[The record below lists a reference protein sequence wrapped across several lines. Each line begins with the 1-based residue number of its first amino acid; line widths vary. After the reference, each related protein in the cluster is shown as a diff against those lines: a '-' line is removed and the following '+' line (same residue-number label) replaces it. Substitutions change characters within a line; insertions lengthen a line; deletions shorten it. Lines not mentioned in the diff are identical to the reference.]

1 MLLNYDFLEF
11 ENGKTENRTRDYSLT
26 KDIDK
31 ELEAKRLA
39 KSTRPKVKIKEGLS
53 LRATL
58 DAFGEELSRLK
69 REQNKETIK
78 GSTIEATSLNSIVNK
93 IKSGLPFGTISAFRP
108 FKDAFIK
115 DFTEKER
122 ELLIEAYKSGYKASQ
137 LDKVAKNWNDDPNPI
152 DASYLADA
160 FLREYRTIA
169 LKLST
174 ALGKSFVSKFLNPKS
189 EATMKDFM
197 SSKEFV
203 GRYRYTQKDNME
215 RTQQLKKLLDSKR
228 DFIGY
233 IQVIGYW
240 KDNLEDALIPDNKFL
255 NPKSEATMKD
265 FMSSKEFVGRYRYT
279 QKDNMERTQQLK
291 KLLDS
296 KRDFIGYIQV
306 IGYWKDNLE
315 DALLPDK
322 ETSFFVFA
330 NEPSSTFDL
339 ASYLLLLARLFNQAA
354 ICYCDNAKTDKVE
367 LVSALP
373 NDFGDVW
380 AKFTDITFTAPL
392 TQSITRLHNKVYTFF
407 ERNPEKDN
415 YGIAFKDIVKTQ
427 IKATYMPYNIEGF
440 NIPCKAYIE
449 RHIKTTIYSS
459 LGVER
464 NYPGRTFDMD
474 KIQQYEQQA
483 IKRLDLQ
490 RCSKSKSFKASY
502 NHNIKVNNL
511 VKALRQ
517 GKKVSKTLI
526 AKVLANTIDTDAGY
540 CFISPTDLAT
550 QLNNISPRLSKSIV
564 TAIEQAEGVRLTYA
578 LIDKI
583 TYNSLHNILS
593 FIFDIDNPLNDQD
606 LEEFVIE
613 VPREALKNVKL
624 PQIKNVLTTQIFEG
638 AYHFKS

>member
-11 ENGKTENRTRDYSLT
+11 VDEPQRNTSLT
-26 KDIDK
+26 ASIDK
-31 ELEAKRLA
+31 ALA
-39 KSTRPKVKIKEGLS
+39 DRKLARQNKPRVKIKGGLS

-69 REQNKETIK
+69 REQETTIK
-78 GSTIEATSLNSIVNK
+78 ATSLNSIVNK

-108 FKDAFIK
+108 FKEAFIK

-122 ELLIEAYKSGYKASQ
+122 ELLIEAYKSGYKVSQ
-137 LDKVAKNWNDDPNPI
+137 LDKVAKKWNDDPNHI

-189 EATMKDFM
+189 ETTMRDLM

-203 GRYRYTQKDNME
+203 ERYRYTQKDNME
-215 RTQQLKKLLDSKR
+215 RTQQLKRLLDSKR

-240 KDNLEDALIPDNKFL
+240 KESLKDDLI
-255 NPKSEATMKD
+255 
-265 FMSSKEFVGRYRYT
+265 
-279 QKDNMERTQQLK
+279 
-291 KLLDS
+291 
-296 KRDFIGYIQV
+296 
-306 IGYWKDNLE
+306 
-315 DALLPDK
+315 PDK
-322 ETSFFVFA
+322 ETSFFVFV
-330 NEPSSTFDL
+330 NEPSSTFYL
-339 ASYLLLLARLFNQAA
+339 RNHLLLWARQFNQAA
-354 ICYCDNAKTDKVE
+354 ICYCQNNVYNNKDRYYVE
-367 LVSALP
+367 LVSAEP
-373 NDFGDVW
+373 KRFGKVE
-380 AKFTDITFTAPL
+380 AKFTNITF
-392 TQSITRLHNKVYTFF
+392 SIPSKLPNSLTRLKNQVYTFF

-427 IKATYMPYNIEGF
+427 IKATYMPHTIGNLTDTFENEIKGFIKRTQSRLRAYGYPKSF
-440 NIPCKAYIE
+440 NIDEIE
-449 RHIKTTIYSS
+449 
-459 LGVER
+459 
-464 NYPGRTFDMD
+464 NW
-474 KIQQYEQQA
+474 EQQA
-483 IKRLDLQ
+483 IKTREQ
-490 RCSKSKSFKASY
+490 RKCAMSKSFRQSY

-517 GKKVSKTLI
+517 GKKVSRTLI
-526 AKVLANTIDTDAGY
+526 ANTIDTDAGY

-564 TAIEQAEGVRLTYA
+564 TAIEQAEGVRLNYA
-578 LIDKI
+578 LIDKV

-606 LEEFVIE
+606 LEELVIE

-624 PQIKNVLTTQIFEG
+624 PQIKNVLTAQIFEG
-638 AYHFKS
+638 AYHFRGNGYKFKG

>member
-11 ENGKTENRTRDYSLT
+11 VDEPQRNTSLT
-26 KDIDK
+26 ASIDK
-31 ELEAKRLA
+31 ALA
-39 KSTRPKVKIKEGLS
+39 DRKLARQNKPSVRVLGKAMPLS
-53 LRATL
+53 KFL
-58 DAFGEELSRLK
+58 DAVGDEISRLK
-69 REQNKETIK
+69 YDMSHKTIK
-78 GSTIEATSLNSIVNK
+78 GSTIESSNLISIVNK

-189 EATMKDFM
+189 ETTMKDLM

-203 GRYRYTQKDNME
+203 ERYRYTQKDNME
-215 RTQQLKKLLDSKR
+215 RTQQLKRLLDSKR

-233 IQVIGYW
+233 IQVISYW
-240 KDNLEDALIPDNKFL
+240 KDNLEDALIPD
-255 NPKSEATMKD
+255 
-265 FMSSKEFVGRYRYT
+265 
-279 QKDNMERTQQLK
+279 
-291 KLLDS
+291 
-296 KRDFIGYIQV
+296 
-306 IGYWKDNLE
+306 
-315 DALLPDK
+315 K
-322 ETSFFVFA
+322 ETSFFVFV

-380 AKFTDITFTAPL
+380 AKFTDITFTIPL
-392 TQSITRLHNKVYTFF
+392 TQSLTRLHNKVYTFF
-407 ERNPEKDN
+407 EKKNMEN
-415 YGIAFKDIVKTQ
+415 YGVSFEELSTTKLKAMRMPKD
-427 IKATYMPYNIEGF
+427 IEGF

-474 KIQQYEQQA
+474 KIQQYELQA

-511 VKALRQ
+511 VKAMRQ
-517 GKKVSKTLI
+517 GKKVSRTLI
-526 AKVLANTIDTDAGY
+526 ANTIDTDAGY
-540 CFISPTDLAT
+540 CFISDLAT
-550 QLNNISPRLSKSIV
+550 QLGNISPRLSKSIV

-583 TYNSLHNILS
+583 TYSSLHNILS
-593 FIFDIDNPLNDQD
+593 FIFDIDNPLSDQV
-606 LEEFVIE
+606 LNQLVVE

-624 PQIKNVLTTQIFEG
+624 PQIKNVLTAQIFEG

>member
-11 ENGKTENRTRDYSLT
+11 VDEPQRNTSLSLT
-26 KDIDK
+26 ASIDK
-31 ELEAKRLA
+31 ALA
-39 KSTRPKVKIKEGLS
+39 DRKLARQNKPRVRIKDNLS

-78 GSTIEATSLNSIVNK
+78 GSTIESANLNSIVNK

-115 DFTEKER
+115 DFTKKER

-137 LDKVAKNWNDDPNPI
+137 LDKVAKNWNNDPDPI
-152 DASYLADA
+152 DASYIADA

-189 EATMKDFM
+189 ETTMKDLM

-203 GRYRYTQKDNME
+203 ERYRYTQKDNME
-215 RTQQLKKLLDSKR
+215 RTQQLKRLLDSKR

-240 KDNLEDALIPDNKFL
+240 KDNLEDALIPD
-255 NPKSEATMKD
+255 
-265 FMSSKEFVGRYRYT
+265 
-279 QKDNMERTQQLK
+279 
-291 KLLDS
+291 
-296 KRDFIGYIQV
+296 
-306 IGYWKDNLE
+306 
-315 DALLPDK
+315 K
-322 ETSFFVFA
+322 ETSFFVFV
-330 NEPSSTFDL
+330 NEPSSTFYL
-339 ASYLLLLARLFNQAA
+339 RNHLLLWARQFNQAA
-354 ICYCDNAKTDKVE
+354 ICYCQNSVYNNKDRYYVE
-367 LVSALP
+367 LVNATP
-373 NDFGDVW
+373 KRFGKVE
-380 AKFTDITFTAPL
+380 AKFTDITFSVPKEL
-392 TQSITRLHNKVYTFF
+392 PHSLTRLKNKVYTFF

-427 IKATYMPYNIEGF
+427 IKATYMPYTIGNLTDTFENEIKGFIKRTQSRLRAYGYPKSFNVDEIE
-440 NIPCKAYIE
+440 NW
-449 RHIKTTIYSS
+449 
-459 LGVER
+459 
-464 NYPGRTFDMD
+464 
-474 KIQQYEQQA
+474 EQQA
-483 IKRLDLQ
+483 IKTREQ
-490 RCSKSKSFKASY
+490 RKCAISKSYRQSY

-517 GKKVSKTLI
+517 GKKVSRTLI
-526 AKVLANTIDTDAGY
+526 ANTIDTDAGY

-550 QLNNISPRLSKSIV
+550 QLDSISPRLSKSIV

-593 FIFDIDNPLNDQD
+593 FIFDIDNPLSDQA
-606 LEEFVIE
+606 LNQLVIE

-624 PQIKNVLTTQIFEG
+624 PQIKNVLTAQIFEG
-638 AYHFKS
+638 AYQFKG